1 MTWLRVKGMVCGH
14 CTGRVQ
20 QALEA
25 AAGVDSVVVTLEPPF
40 ARIHGAAGPNL
51 LVQIVSDAGFE
62 ATHLPHTLLAVE
74 GMMCDHC
81 RGKVQRA
88 LEAVLGVEAVHVD
101 LALKQASVAG
111 QTAPEALVA
120 AVETIGFGAR
130 VADDHVVMDLEAS
143 IIDIG
148 VELTSQTSRLRGA
161 QETQR
166 LNPVVDEE
174 DCSSS
179 SVQHKVEVS
188 ARLLELAARG
198 GACSTTKQ
206 PNRRR
211 SLPMSVV
218 EAILIAVEGMTCDKC
233 RGLVES
239 QVSALSGVISVTVST
254 MAKRAQARMLAR
266 DEGSSSHGSAAAE
279 ASMWR
284 RQSVGSVFFAV
295 PIFVLAI
302 VGPRSPAPCS
312 TPFLSTPSPLPSSL
326 SPPPPQHTRVRVRH
340 RRLSPS
346 RPPPPTLSAYLF
358 DEILYKLTV
367 LLAFSL
373 SFFSPP
379 SSSPSQS
386 LCFLLCLSPTLSP
399 SLPISLLFLRVLLLH
414 FLFVLARTRC
424 HERRRGLTAR
434 VAATLDKYSRISP
447 LRNSQHV
454 FVCSSWYPVH
464 AVLA

>member
-1 MTWLRVKGMVCGH
+1 
-14 CTGRVQ
+14 
-20 QALEA
+20 
-25 AAGVDSVVVTLEPPF
+25 
-40 ARIHGAAGPNL
+40 
-51 LVQIVSDAGFE
+51 
-62 ATHLPHTLLAVE
+62 
-74 GMMCDHC
+74 
-81 RGKVQRA
+81 
-88 LEAVLGVEAVHVD
+88 
-101 LALKQASVAG
+101 
-111 QTAPEALVA
+111 
-120 AVETIGFGAR
+120 
-130 VADDHVVMDLEAS
+130 
-143 IIDIG
+143 
-148 VELTSQTSRLRGA
+148 
-161 QETQR
+161 
-166 LNPVVDEE
+166 
-174 DCSSS
+174 
-179 SVQHKVEVS
+179 
-188 ARLLELAARG
+188 
-198 GACSTTKQ
+198 
-206 PNRRR
+206 
-211 SLPMSVV
+211 
-218 EAILIAVEGMTCDKC
+218 
-233 RGLVES
+233 
-239 QVSALSGVISVTVST
+239 
-254 MAKRAQARMLAR
+254 MAKRAQVAFEPNVVTPQEMIVFESVVYCWSPLAVFTIQQSSPSFLCLLRRTQALRAHVTFQAPAFFPYFPRFPLFSRAIWSFPALSALFPRIPTRKVLAPLLSSPSLARTPSPLLLPARAPPQARMLAR

-295 PIFVLAI
+295 PIFLLAI